1 MHDAHEIYEKGRENE
16 VMSVLFSSFLLNR
29 HFPSSL
35 FFFVLGESNK
45 ALVSERSEGG
55 ERGGGLGLGL
65 EGAGAIVI
73 QRRVVFSQKFGSF
86 PDALPLAIGVEIAVE
101 VVIRNPSNL
110 TGKLPLL
117 PLSPV
122 IQPSSWEVP
131 LW

>member
-1 MHDAHEIYEKGRENE
+1 M
-16 VMSVLFSSFLLNR
+16 
-29 HFPSSL
+29 
-35 FFFVLGESNK
+35 
-45 ALVSERSEGG
+45 SERSEGG

-122 IQPSSWEVP
+122 IQPSTVCRAGKCYYGRYVQMGKINVDLLEPSKKFHP
-131 LW
+131 RPIA